1 MNLPVTKLLFWLLSD
16 FEGSSL
22 SQVQNRKPMQE
33 GAKLHTY
40 RGAFSHDGTEDM
52 KRTYVQDL
60 LRLNK
65 EIETR
70 GPQHNHTKEVTKRRH
85 GSSNKIPVAVRE
97 AMKEAVRSFGVRMS
111 TKDTANFVSMER
123 E

>member
-1 MNLPVTKLLFWLLSD
+1 
-16 FEGSSL
+16 
-22 SQVQNRKPMQE
+22 
-33 GAKLHTY
+33 TY

-65 EIETR
+65 ESVWELL
-70 GPQHNHTKEVTKRRH
+70 GHNHTKEVTKRRH